1 MLLTLQRDLRAFWGF
16 ARALFCSGLFIRP
29 RMKKSPTQALYYVT
43 EIQLKGREKRTY
55 APEIPMQMSLPG
67 TAAAV
72 SQDAETGSQVSW

>member
-1 MLLTLQRDLRAFWGF
+1 
-16 ARALFCSGLFIRP
+16 
-29 RMKKSPTQALYYVT
+29 MKKSPTQALYYVT